1 MLERYGHGGD
11 LKTAEEVFGYNADTF
26 ADFSSNMNPL
36 GPPKAVLEVLM
47 RYADH
52 IHQYPDP
59 ASRGLKEKLAERHD
73 VPESSILI
81 GNGAAELIDLAVR
94 AIAPRVTGLA
104 MPCFDEYGDAVRKC
118 GGSVYA
124 MRLQAANGFELD
136 EETISE
142 AIDQSEAVLYV
153 LGSPNNPTGRLVEPS
168 LIRLILDSG
177 AYVVLDEAFLDFSPE
192 EERLTLVRE
201 AASHERLI
209 VIRSMTKFYSVPGIR
224 LGYAVGHTSTIAK
237 LKRLQVPWSVN
248 SLAQGIGEAVL
259 RDADFQETSLAWLIE
274 EREWL
279 SNALHGA
286 GFGVTPSEANYLLL
300 MLPETSSF
308 SASQLQLEMGRRGV
322 LIRDASRFQGLDHR
336 YIRVAVKLREQNQRL
351 LDAFAD
357 CFGTTKLGGGGSI

>member
-11 LKTAEEVFGYNADTF
+11 LRTAQEVFGLNADLF

-36 GPPKAVLEVLM
+36 GPPKAVREVLM
-47 RYADH
+47 RYADT

-59 ASRGLKEKLAERHD
+59 ASRGLKGRLAERHD
-73 VPESSILI
+73 VPASSVLI

-94 AIAPRVTGLA
+94 AIAPSVTGLA

-124 MRLQAANGFELD
+124 MRLQAHGGFELD
-136 EETISE
+136 VETVSD
-142 AIDQSEAVLYV
+142 AIDHSDADLYV
-153 LGSPNNPTGRLVEPS
+153 LGSPNNPTGRLVDPS
-168 LIRLILDSG
+168 LIRLMLDSG

-224 LGYAVGHTSTIAK
+224 LGYAVGHTTTMAK

-248 SLAQGIGEAVL
+248 SLAQEIGEAVL
-259 RDADFQETSLAWLIE
+259 LDAGYQETSRAWLIE

-279 SNALHGA
+279 SSALRES
-286 GFGVTPSEANYLLL
+286 GFQVTPSEANYLLL
-300 MLPETSSF
+300 RLPGHSSL

-322 LIRDASRFQGLDHR
+322 LIRDASRFQGLDHG
-336 YIRVAVKLREQNQRL
+336 YIRVAVKLREQNRRL
-351 LDAFAD
+351 LDALAD
-357 CFGTTKLGGGGSI
+357 CIGSAKLGNGASV